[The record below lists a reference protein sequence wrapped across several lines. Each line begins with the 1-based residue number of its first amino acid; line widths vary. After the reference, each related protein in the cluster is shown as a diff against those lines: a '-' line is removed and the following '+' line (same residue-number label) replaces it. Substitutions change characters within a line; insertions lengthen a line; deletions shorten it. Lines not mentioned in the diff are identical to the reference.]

1 MGASLLA
8 SAWLASTVFSSTAW
22 AGPCEADTTGLAS
35 GPVTVGFQD
44 GDLGVPRR
52 VCGRTEVAF
61 APGGLAVVDTA
72 NFYGHIVAGGS
83 LEGSWA
89 PSRRTE
95 VFASIEAFR
104 YDSVITPITAT
115 YMGFGH
121 VAVGAS
127 QRLWDNDTL
136 AVGLHGRVVAP
147 TAVGLYR
154 NAFPIG
160 LDVGV
165 SGLWAPLPTLRVHAD
180 VAGLGSAAISHGPAL
195 PRAGAR
201 VMVGG
206 EWQPVKPFALVLDVT
221 SGFGYTAPVDLVA
234 GSLGLR
240 FGIGERVGIELGAS
254 MPFAGRERALAA
266 GELKVN
272 VRLGKLEGYVA
283 APKPVPPG

>member
-1 MGASLLA
+1 MGALLLLA
-8 SAWLASTVFSSTAW
+8 SAAW
-22 AGPCEADTTGLAS
+22 AGPCETDTTGIAT
-35 GPVTVGFQD
+35 GPVTVGFHE

-52 VCGRTEVAF
+52 VCGRTEVAL
-61 APGGLAVVDTA
+61 APGGLAVVETE
-72 NFYGHIVAGGS
+72 NFYGHIVAGGT

-95 VFASIEAFR
+95 VYASVEAFR
-104 YDSVITPITAT
+104 YDSVITPIPAT

-121 VAVGAS
+121 VGVGVS
-127 QRLWDNDTL
+127 QRLWDNDTF

-147 TAVGLYR
+147 TAFGLYQH
-154 NAFPIG
+154 AFPVG
-160 LDVGV
+160 VDVGV

-180 VAGLGSAAISHGPAL
+180 VAGLGSAAISHGPAF

-206 EWQPVKPFALVLDVT
+206 EWQPVKPFAVVLDVT
-221 SGFGYTAPVDLVA
+221 SGFGYTAPVDVVA

-240 FGIGERVGIELGAS
+240 FGIGERVGVELGAAF
-254 MPFAGRERALAA
+254 PFAGRERTLAA

-272 VRLGKLEGYVA
+272 VRLGKLEGHVA
-283 APKPVPPG
+283 APAPVPPG

>member
-1 MGASLLA
+1 MIGALVLLA
-8 SAWLASTVFSSTAW
+8 SVFGSSVGW
-22 AGPCEADTTGLAS
+22 AGPCETDTTGIAT

-52 VCGRTEVAF
+52 VCARSEVGL

-72 NFYGHIVAGGS
+72 NFYGHIVAGGT

-95 VFASIEAFR
+95 VYASVEAFR
-104 YDSVITPITAT
+104 YDSVITPIPAT

-121 VAVGAS
+121 VGIGAS
-127 QRLWDNDTL
+127 QRLWDNE
-136 AVGLHGRVVAP
+136 AVAIGLHGRVVAP

-154 NAFPIG
+154 NAYPIG
-160 LDVGV
+160 LDIGV

-180 VAGLGSAAISHGPAL
+180 VAGLGSAAISHGPSL

-221 SGFGYTAPVDLVA
+221 SGFGYTAPVDSVA
-234 GSLGLR
+234 ASLGLR
-240 FGIGERVGIELGAS
+240 FGIGDRVGIELGAS
-254 MPFAGRERALAA
+254 VPLAGRERTLAA
-266 GELKVN
+266 GELKFN
-272 VRLGKLEGYVA
+272 VRLGKLEGHVLPPEPVVA
-283 APKPVPPG
+283 PS